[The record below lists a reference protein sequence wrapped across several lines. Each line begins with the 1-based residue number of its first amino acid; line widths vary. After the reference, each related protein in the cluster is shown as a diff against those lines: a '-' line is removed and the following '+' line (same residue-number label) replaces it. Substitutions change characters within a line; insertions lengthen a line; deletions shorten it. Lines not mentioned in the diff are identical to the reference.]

1 MKKVTGNEE
10 KKTYCLLTHL
20 TVVTP
25 AQTGNTIGSFK
36 EHFELMKR

>member
-10 KKTYCLLTHL
+10 KKNCLLTHL